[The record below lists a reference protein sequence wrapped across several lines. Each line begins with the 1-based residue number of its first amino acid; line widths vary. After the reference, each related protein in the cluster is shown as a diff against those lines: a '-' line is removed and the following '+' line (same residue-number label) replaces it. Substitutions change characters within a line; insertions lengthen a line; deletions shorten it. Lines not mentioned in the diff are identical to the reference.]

1 MDVEDP
7 VRKAGDSRGAED
19 SHEASEHQRL
29 SSRCLG
35 DPADLLGELGPV
47 TPILNHRGRDGGRS
61 SPLERETSF
70 DIADEQPETG
80 NPGVDEGL
88 KVGAGAAGEN
98 REFDGELPFRNHRRE
113 KLGPTGGGR

>member
-35 DPADLLGELGPV
+35 DPADLLGELRPI
-47 TPILNHRGRDGGRS
+47 TPIFNNRGRNIGCP
-61 SPLERETSF
+61 SPLERKTSF
-70 DIADEQPETG
+70 DIADEQPEAG
-80 NPGVDEGL
+80 NPVVDEGL
-88 KVGAGAAGEN
+88 I
-98 REFDGELPFRNHRRE
+98 
-113 KLGPTGGGR
+113 GPRANADADQLIFS